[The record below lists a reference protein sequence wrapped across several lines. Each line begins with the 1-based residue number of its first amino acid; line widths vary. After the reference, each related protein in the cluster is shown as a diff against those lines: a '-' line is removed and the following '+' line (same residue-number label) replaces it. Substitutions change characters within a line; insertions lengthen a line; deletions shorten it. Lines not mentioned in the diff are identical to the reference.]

1 MWYIW
6 GEPPGMYCLS
16 VYQFIIV
23 YLYLRVFYFEWC
35 ITVYLNMEFSLWLGT
50 RFNQKPGLA
59 ETPASCEDADVAQ
72 LARSFVSAAQ
82 AMFDMTESKIN
93 PWGKDEL
100 LSC

>member
-6 GEPPGMYCLS
+6 GEPPVMYRLS

-23 YLYLRVFYFEWC
+23 FLYLGVFYFWM
-35 ITVYLNMEFSLWLGT
+35 VYHGLFEYQM
-50 RFNQKPGLA
+50 QPGSA

-82 AMFDMTESKIN
+82 AMFDMTESKMN